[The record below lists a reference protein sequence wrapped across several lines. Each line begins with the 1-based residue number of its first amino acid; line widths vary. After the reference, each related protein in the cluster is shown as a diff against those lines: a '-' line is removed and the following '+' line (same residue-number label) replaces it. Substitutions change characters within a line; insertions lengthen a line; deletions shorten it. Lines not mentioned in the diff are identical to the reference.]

1 MTLQE
6 IGRATLGDAGAI
18 KAELSCQVVRAR
30 ENVTKAGKP
39 YLDLEIS
46 DGTAVEKFKIWEDSD
61 AYEVCHDLQDGDC
74 VRLDASFLRNQ
85 FGLNVDRLRLR
96 WLEKQECAELFAG
109 TPERRAALEKDW
121 ADVAAFVG
129 KIGDPRLRLLCESYL
144 SEYGERFRRAAAAR
158 DYHHARRGGLLEH
171 TTQMMRTTAALA
183 TAYPALNWDLVMAG
197 VLFHDCGKL
206 WELDYPAQGF
216 SSPMTTMGELLGH
229 ITIGIELVNKL
240 WRGLEATP
248 EFMGVAQPPREMV
261 REHLLHLIASH
272 HGQKEFGAPVTPR
285 TPEAW
290 MLHHID
296 NIDAHLEMLSQTYA
310 EKGQVTPGIY
320 DYRRPLEGRAVAPL
334 GKWNSEVESEKEE
347 S

>member
-6 IGRATLGDAGAI
+6 IARATLADGGAV
-18 KAELSCQVVRAR
+18 KAEVSCQVVRAR
-30 ENVTKAGKP
+30 ESVTKGGKP
-39 YLDLEIS
+39 FLELEIS

-61 AYEVCHDLQDGDC
+61 AYEICHDLQDGDC
-74 VRLDASFLRNQ
+74 VRFDGSFFRNQ
-85 FGLNVDRLRLR
+85 FGMNVDRLRMR
-96 WLEKQECAELFAG
+96 WLEKPEITELFAG
-109 TPERRAALEKDW
+109 TPERRAALERDW
-121 ADVAAFVG
+121 SDITAATARLA
-129 KIGDPRLRLLCESYL
+129 DPRLRLLCQTFL
-144 SEYGERFRRAAAAR
+144 TEYGERFRRAAAAR

-171 TTQMMRTTAALA
+171 TTQMVRTSEALA
-183 TAYPALNWDLVMAG
+183 IAYPALNWDLVTTG

-206 WELDYPAQGF
+206 WELDYPPQGF
-216 SSPMTTMGELLGH
+216 ASPMTTMGELLGH

-240 WRGLEATP
+240 WRGLEASP
-248 EFMGVAQPPREMV
+248 EFLGPAQPPREMV

-296 NIDAHLEMLSQTYA
+296 NIDAHLEMLSQTYV
-310 EKGQVTPGIY
+310 EKAQVTPGIY

-334 GKWNSEVESEKEE
+334 PRWDGAPAA
-347 S
+347 